1 MLELKVSHETSSF
14 TNDVYRVSPLL
25 GCSTPKERK
34 DVLIRKSVELFMI
47 GVGFSLIFLSSFS
60 ILGSVILIA
69 GGCSIARSLNMHTY
83 RAIFNGGVKDRLGK
97 ILGGVE
103 RIDKLPILKGREQ
116 FGMGRLTDSSGE
128 TTSVIFRYRVSCTK
142 PLFSYVQHRT
152 DMFLLNSSD
161 GKRNNFKC
169 KKRLNDCWIRRLYIR
184 SEMSAGKE
192 YFLNRLI
199 QEKGHLVVQRYDED
213 GQAEDLVFEMNKGVD
228 WSQFIKSYKFLRE

>member
-1 MLELKVSHETSSF
+1 MLEPKVSYETSLF

-34 DVLIRKSVELFMI
+34 DILIRKSVELFMI
-47 GVGFSLIFLSSFS
+47 GVGFSLIFLGSFS

-69 GGCSIARSLNMHTY
+69 SGCSIASSLNMHTY

-103 RIDKLPILKGREQ
+103 RIDKLPILKDGDQ
-116 FGMGRLTDSSGE
+116 SGIGRLTDSSGK
-128 TTSVIFRYRVSCTK
+128 TTSVIFRYRVSRTTE
-142 PLFSYVQHRT
+142 LFSNVQYHT
-152 DMFLLNSSD
+152 VMFLLNSSD

-169 KKRLNDCWIRRLYIR
+169 KKRLNNCWIRRLYIR
-184 SEMSAGKE
+184 SEMPAGKE

-199 QEKGHLVVQRYDED
+199 QEKGHLVVQRDDED
-213 GQAEDLVFEMNKGVD
+213 GQVENLVFEMNKGVD